1 MNLAS
6 YILIIFVSEEF
17 ELACVGRIINNKSR
31 EGVVNL
37 SIEPLQANSTPVGS
51 NFKTKE
57 NPSATFVRRLVA
69 SSDVTCVALPVDDG
83 GKQKASF
90 ILKLSKCKLKS
101 QLGFPCL
108 KHCLESEVRQNQLN
122 LSDEKACLAFMQ
134 RVKGYNAEV
143 LKKSRW
149 KNDAMIFKLTGVD
162 GGSRYSVKIHPDV
175 FPLCSHIYCND
186 TVDKIN
192 SSGATTRI
200 IDTFTVCSEK
210 RSFRVVVYEFLD
222 GTPLRKAMAENKIE
236 RESAI
241 SRLIELERKL
251 SAVKTYLVLRDQNDF
266 LLLESG
272 HLVLTDWNAIVD
284 VPNASMESLNGYAD
298 FKAGC
303 IRDFMM
309 SAEEYDKR

>member
-1 MNLAS
+1 MNLSVEPLQTNSAS
-6 YILIIFVSEEF
+6 IEF
-17 ELACVGRIINNKSR
+17 EL
-31 EGVVNL
+31 NL
-37 SIEPLQANSTPVGS
+37 
-51 NFKTKE
+51 KE
-57 NPSATFVRRLVA
+57 NASATFVHRSVA
-69 SSDVTCVALPVDDG
+69 FNDAAHLALPIGDG
-83 GKQKASF
+83 EKQEASF
-90 ILKLSKCKLKS
+90 VLKLSKYKLES
-101 QLGFPCL
+101 QLNFPCL
-108 KHCLESEVRQNQLN
+108 KHCLQDEVQKNQLN

-134 RVKGYNAEV
+134 GIEGYNAEV
-143 LKKSRW
+143 LKRSRW
-149 KNDAMIFKLTGVD
+149 KNDAMIFKLAGID
-162 GGSRYSVKIHPDV
+162 GGSCYSVKIHPDV
-175 FPLCSHIYCND
+175 FPLCSHIYCDD

-192 SSGATTRI
+192 SSGATTRV
-200 IDTFTVCSEK
+200 IDTFTVCSEE
-210 RSFRVVVYEFLD
+210 RNFRVVVYEFLD

-284 VPNASMESLNGYAD
+284 VPNASKESLNGYAD